1 MYVYAHTTT
10 WIWRSAQLGKSVL
23 FHVVYIWLLCVPRY
37 RGVDVYECVH
47 LHRCVPLQQCDNGVS
62 LVGGR
67 GRESCEFCPH
77 GDMSVKSATISVSAL
92 ANEAGVLIWKVFSVR
107 CQHLLQHVIRGGDA
121 CFFLRYL
128 VQPGANSHCLPLES
142 SPATSN
148 PQ

>member
-1 MYVYAHTTT
+1 M
-10 WIWRSAQLGKSVL
+10 SVCL
-23 FHVVYIWLLCVPRY
+23 IAKRIVSLCMFMCIRVCHVVYIWLLCVPRY

-92 ANEAGVLIWKVFSVR
+92 ANEAGVLI
-107 CQHLLQHVIRGGDA
+107 
-121 CFFLRYL
+121 
-128 VQPGANSHCLPLES
+128 
-142 SPATSN
+142 
-148 PQ
+148 